1 MIFVILGTQD
11 IPFNRML
18 EMVDN
23 LIERYGITEEVIAQV
38 GHTQY
43 NSKHFICIPFMNEE
57 DFQEHVKRASAIIT
71 HAGSGA
77 LFSAIKSGKK
87 AIAIARLKEYNEM
100 PDNHQTELVKK
111 LSLEGYILNGTYSLD
126 YAWQQLTDFH
136 PRSNDFICN
145 IQDELLKI
153 LEIEN

>member
-23 LIERYGITEEVIAQV
+23 LIERYNISEEVIAQV
-38 GHTQY
+38 GNTEY
-43 NSKHFICIPFMNEE
+43 NSKHFTCIPFMNER
-57 DFQEHVKRASAIIT
+57 DFQKHIKQASAIIT

-87 AIAIARLKEYNEM
+87 TIAVARLKEYNEM

-111 LSLEGYILNGTYSLD
+111 LSLEGYILNGTYGLD
-126 YAWQQLTDFH
+126 SAWQQLSDFH
-136 PRSNDFICN
+136 PRSNDFVCN
-145 IQDELLKI
+145 IQEELLKI
-153 LEIEN
+153 FGITN

>member
-18 EMVDN
+18 EMVDT
-23 LIERYGITEEVIAQV
+23 LIERYNITEDVVAQI
-38 GHTQY
+38 GHTEY
-43 NSKHFICIPFMNEE
+43 KAKHFTCIPFLNEV
-57 DFQEHVKRASAIIT
+57 DFQEYIKQASAIIT

-87 AIAIARLKEYNEM
+87 AIAVARLKEYNEM
-100 PDNHQTELVKK
+100 PDDHQTELVKK
-111 LSLEGYILNGTYSLD
+111 LSQEGYILNGTYGLD
-126 YAWQQLTDFH
+126 LAWQQLSSFH

-145 IQDELLKI
+145 IQEELLRI
-153 LEIEN
+153 FEIIN